1 MSGPSEFSRS
11 VPAFPRSIPFEGSDT
26 ALGIAMTSGM
36 TLRDYFAAKA
46 LVGLLSYIAP
56 TGRVNAVGKIGQFD
70 EVGLAHTCFVLAD
83 AMLAEREKP

>member
-1 MSGPSEFSRS
+1 MNKSNNPA
-11 VPAFPRSIPFEGSDT
+11 AFPRPHCDTQNCRAEIP
-26 ALGIAMTSGM
+26 GM
-36 TLRDYFAAKA
+36 TLRDYYAAKA

-70 EVGLAHTCFVLAD
+70 EVGLALTCFVLAD